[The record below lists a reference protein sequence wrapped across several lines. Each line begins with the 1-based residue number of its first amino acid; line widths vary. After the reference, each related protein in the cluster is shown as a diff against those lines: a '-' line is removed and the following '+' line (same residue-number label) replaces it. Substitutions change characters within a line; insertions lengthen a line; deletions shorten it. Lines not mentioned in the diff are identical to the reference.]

1 MLDPSAPP
9 YNMNIPV
16 AYPSNQQK
24 NNYNRL
30 NDTQID
36 DETIAINLHHQLNQT
51 QNNDNIYTKTS
62 QNDFMEMLLCNILYK
77 FTSPNVRLFG
87 SGCRIILSPEK
98 IF

>member
-51 QNNDNIYTKTS
+51 QNNSTQLPQQQPQVIIIKKNDNSEIMKVGCAAA
-62 QNDFMEMLLCNILYK
+62 LLTFC
-77 FTSPNVRLFG
+77 
-87 SGCRIILSPEK
+87 CMQ
-98 IF
+98 